1 MDIYRVLEKETAN
14 KVVSFFKELF
24 HEDITNIEFM
34 MFHDEENVCGFN
46 KYDSE
51 NNESIIHINDAIKN
65 ELKCPMCIESA
76 VGSVPI

>member
-24 HEDITNIEFM
+24 HEDIINIEFM

-46 KYDSE
+46 EYDSE
-51 NNESIIHINDAIKN
+51 NNESIIHINDAITK
-65 ELKCPMCIESA
+65 LFR
-76 VGSVPI
+76 